1 MWMWMCVWC
10 VWCKVCVVQILISR
24 LNPFIKT
31 FFFSSFFFFFS
42 SDFLI
47 RPLLDKALK
56 GRVGRAGKG
65 RQDKSIV
72 SGWFPL

>member
-1 MWMWMCVWC
+1 MWC
-10 VWCKVCVVQILISR
+10 VWCEVCVVQILISR

-56 GRVGRAGKG
+56 SRVGEQGRA
-65 RQDKSIV
+65 DKTRA
-72 SGWFPL
+72 L